1 MESWAK
7 LQEQTRKG
15 EYVQE
20 EDGIQV
26 LILSHLSEE
35 FLWDLALSLEH
46 SEDLSSFGV
55 VPLVVLKALLRPLE
69 FHPRLVGE
77 IPHHPLLLLREDGLE
92 GGA

>member
-35 FLWDLALSLEH
+35 FLWDLALSLEQWSQDVRIAQCPESH
-46 SEDLSSFGV
+46 
-55 VPLVVLKALLRPLE
+55 PLVT
-69 FHPRLVGE
+69 
-77 IPHHPLLLLREDGLE
+77 
-92 GGA
+92 